1 MYKGLTGRSVSP
13 IIVAVLHDVVR
24 AAVAV
29 LVTSPASTRA
39 VRLPAH
45 GAAWSWGDCGRTP
58 QTESYR
64 TSPLS
69 SWRCSCRRPERGG
82 QDPHSRCCR
91 RACGRRSTDQGPGL
105 CEAQSES
112 EIFQIFAAIKDGVLQ
127 IPPVVRGGQVGDVRG
142 AVAATLEQEPW

>member
-69 SWRCSCRRPERGG
+69 SWRCSCRQTEKGERSVL
-82 QDPHSRCCR
+82 QMLLLSLQTPF
-91 RACGRRSTDQGPGL
+91 QGPRIRTL
-105 CEAQSES
+105 RIPSLKAKSFRFFQQSKMES
-112 EIFQIFAAIKDGVLQ
+112 SRFL
-127 IPPVVRGGQVGDVRG
+127 
-142 AVAATLEQEPW
+142 L